1 MDTLPTSTLRT
12 QIMELPVFLL
22 VALGLLIAGVIG
34 SITPMVPAGLL
45 SIAGILVYWW
55 STAFMSP
62 GTLFV
67 AAFVF
72 VGALVL
78 VADYASGVVAA
89 RAGGATTRNSLL
101 GAMVG
106 FVLFFVLGPLGLVL
120 GLAGTVFLLELYQ
133 GKQRAESARAA
144 GYAVLGALGSGIVQF
159 VLTLGLLIAF
169 LVVLV
174 F

>member
-1 MDTLPTSTLRT
+1 
-12 QIMELPVFLL
+12 MELPVSLL

-55 STAFMSP
+55 STGFTSP

-101 GAMVG
+101 GAVVG

-133 GKQRAESARAA
+133 GKQKAESARAA
-144 GYAVLGALGSGIVQF
+144 GYAVIGALGSGIVQF
-159 VLTLGLLIAF
+159 VLTFGLLIAF
-169 LVVLV
+169 LIVL
-174 F
+174 FL